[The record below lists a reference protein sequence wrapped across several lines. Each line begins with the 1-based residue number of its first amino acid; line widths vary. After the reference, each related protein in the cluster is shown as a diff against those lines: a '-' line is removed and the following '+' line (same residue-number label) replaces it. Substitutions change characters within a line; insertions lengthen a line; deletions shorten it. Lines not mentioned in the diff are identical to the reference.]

1 MGPPMASDPNSF
13 LSKYSDIVLALI
25 VVAIVGMMIVP
36 LPTHLVDV
44 LLTFNI
50 SISVVLLLISLY
62 VPAALQLSVFP
73 TLLLMTTMF
82 RLALTISTTRLILL
96 TGDPGE
102 VVVAFGKF
110 VVQGNFVVGA
120 IIFVI
125 LTVVNFIVIS
135 KGSERVAEVA
145 ARFTLD
151 AMPGKQ
157 MSIDADMRAGAIDME
172 EGKRKRRDLER
183 ESQLFGAMDGAMKF
197 VKGDAIASI
206 IITVIN
212 IVGGLIIGV
221 MQKGMEVGQA
231 AQKYALLTIGDGLV
245 GMIPA
250 ILISTCAGIIVT
262 RVGGA
267 EEGNHLGKDV
277 GMQLTAY
284 PKAIAIAAGMLV
296 ALALIPGL
304 PGIPFTLMAGAAGFG
319 AWKMLKKQT
328 SDAVEEAGGGGL
340 APTATTENGTPAST
354 EPPPKEPI
362 NPDSE
367 LFVPVVTPIVLEV
380 SDALVPFV
388 DSRQDNGKFL
398 FELIPFMRDGLFVE
412 LGVRFPGV
420 RARGNSGLPPGA
432 YQIQINEVPI
442 VTGQATIG
450 HVLVNDTVDRLKLMN
465 ISGFEAINPATRQ
478 PAAWVPEVNKETL
491 EAAGLTTWDVSG
503 YIILHLAAILRRNA
517 RDFVGVQETQ
527 TMLDQLE
534 KAFPAIVK
542 EVVPKVVNVLKLTDI
557 LQRLVEEE
565 ISVRDLRGILQSLA
579 EYGQVEADNVMLTEH
594 VRSALR
600 RYISHKYARGTGT
613 LVVYLLDPQIEE
625 AIRGS
630 IKRTSAGTHLALE
643 PELAQEIVQAVKS
656 ECGHLPPSAQRPVI
670 LTAMDIRRYVRK
682 LLEFE
687 FNPPFSVLSY
697 QELAPDLNIQPVARI
712 STMR

>member
-1 MGPPMASDPNSF
+1 MAATNPNSF
-13 LSKYSDIVLALI
+13 LSKYSDIVLAVV

-36 LPTHLVDV
+36 LPTLLLDV
-44 LLTFNI
+44 LLTLNI
-50 SISVVLLLISLY
+50 SISVVLLLVSLY
-62 VPAALQLSVFP
+62 VPAALHLSVFP
-73 TLLLMTTMF
+73 TLLLITTMF

-102 VVVAFGKF
+102 VVVAFGNF

-120 IIFVI
+120 ILFIILVI
-125 LTVVNFIVIS
+125 VNFIVIS

-157 MSIDADMRAGAIDME
+157 MSIDADLRAGSIDQDQ
-172 EGKRKRRDLER
+172 GKKKRRDLER

-206 IITVIN
+206 IITVVN

-221 MQKGMEVGQA
+221 TQKGMSAGDA
-231 AQKYALLTIGDGLV
+231 AEKYTLLTIGDGLV

-250 ILISTCAGIIVT
+250 ILVSTCAGIIVT
-262 RVGGA
+262 RVAGE
-267 EEGNHLGKDV
+267 EEGNHLGMDM
-277 GMQLTAY
+277 GSQLTAY
-284 PKAIAIAAGMLV
+284 PKAIAIAAGMLIV
-296 ALALIPGL
+296 LGLVPGL
-304 PGIPFTLMAGAAGFG
+304 PKIPFFLLGFG
-319 AWKMLKKQT
+319 AGLGAWTMLKKQKQ
-328 SDAVEEAGGGGL
+328 AVEAEDAGPAMETDL
-340 APTATTENGTPAST
+340 GTPMAS
-354 EPPPKEPI
+354 EPAPKEAL

-367 LFVPVVTPIVLEV
+367 LFIPVVTPIVLEV

-420 RARGNSGLPPGA
+420 RARGNGSLPPGA
-432 YQIQINEVPI
+432 YQIQINEVPV
-442 VTGQATIG
+442 VTGQATLG
-450 HVLVNDTVDRLKLMN
+450 HVLVNDTVDRLRLMN
-465 ISGFEAINPATRQ
+465 IQGFEAVNPATRQ
-478 PAAWVPEVNKETL
+478 PAAWVPEQYRDTL
-491 EAAGLTTWDVSG
+491 EAAGLTTWDVPG
-503 YIILHLAAILRRNA
+503 YIILHTAAVLRRNA
-517 RDFVGVQETQ
+517 REFVGVQETQ
-527 TMLDQLE
+527 TMLEQLE

-565 ISVRDLRGILQSLA
+565 ISIRDLRGILQALA

-594 VRSALR
+594 VRAAQR

-613 LVVYLLDPQIEE
+613 LVVYLLDPNIED

-630 IKRTSAGTHLALE
+630 VKRTSAGAHLALE
-643 PELAQEIVQAVKS
+643 PELAQEIVQAVRS

-682 LLEFE
+682 LLEYE
-687 FNPPFSVLSY
+687 FNPSFSVLSY
-697 QELAPDLNIQPVARI
+697 QELSPELNIQPVARI
-712 STMR
+712 STR

>member
-1 MGPPMASDPNSF
+1 MSANPNSF
-13 LSKYSDIVLALI
+13 LSKYSDIVLALV

-36 LPTHLVDV
+36 LPTHLLDV

-73 TLLLMTTMF
+73 TLLLITTMF
-82 RLALTISTTRLILL
+82 RLSLTISTTRLILL

-102 VVVAFGKF
+102 VVVAFGRF

-120 IIFVI
+120 IIFII

-221 MQKGMEVGQA
+221 MQKGMEVGAA

-277 GMQLTAY
+277 GTQLTAY

-296 ALALIPGL
+296 VLAIIPGL
-304 PGIPFTLMAGAAGFG
+304 PGLPFMVMAGAAGFG

-328 SDAVEEAGGGGL
+328 ADAVEEAGAAGGL
-340 APTATTENGTPAST
+340 APTPTSENGTPASS
-354 EPPPKEPI
+354 EPAPKEPI

>member
-1 MGPPMASDPNSF
+1 MASNPNSF
-13 LSKYSDIVLALI
+13 LSKYSDIVLALV

-36 LPTHLVDV
+36 LPTLLLDV
-44 LLTFNI
+44 LLTLNI

-62 VPAALQLSVFP
+62 VPGALQLSVFP
-73 TLLLMTTMF
+73 TLLLITTMF
-82 RLALTISTTRLILL
+82 RLSLTISTTRLILL

-157 MSIDADMRAGAIDME
+157 MSIDADLRAGSLDME
-172 EGKRKRRDLER
+172 QGKKKRRDLER

-221 MQKGMEVGQA
+221 MQKGMEVGAA
-231 AQKYALLTIGDGLV
+231 AQKYSLLTIGDGLV

-262 RVGGA
+262 RVGGE

-277 GMQLTAY
+277 GTQLTAY
-284 PKAIAIAAGMLV
+284 PKAIGIAGGMLCV
-296 ALALIPGL
+296 LAIIPGL
-304 PGIPFTLMAGAAGFG
+304 PTIPFLALGGAAGFG
-319 AWKMLKKQT
+319 AWKMLKGK
-328 SDAVEEAGGGGL
+328 EEAAVAEESGGL
-340 APTATTENGTPAST
+340 VPSESPNGTPAST
-354 EPPPKEPI
+354 EPPPKEQL
-362 NPDSE
+362 NPESE
-367 LFVPVVTPIVLEV
+367 VFVPVVTPIVLEV
-380 SDALVPFV
+380 SDALVSFV
-388 DSRQDNGKFL
+388 DSRQDNGRFL

-420 RARGNSGLPPGA
+420 RARGNSNLPQGA
-432 YQIQINEVPI
+432 YQIQINEVPV
-442 VTGQATIG
+442 VTGQTTIG

-465 ISGFEAINPATRQ
+465 VTGFEAINPATRQ
-478 PAAWVPEVNKETL
+478 PAAWVPEQYRETL
-491 EAAGLTTWDVSG
+491 EAAGLTTWDVPG
-503 YIILHLAAILRRNA
+503 YMILHLAAILRRNA
-517 RDFVGVQETQ
+517 REFVGVQEAQ

-534 KAFPAIVK
+534 KAFPAIIK

-565 ISVRDLRGILQSLA
+565 ISVRDLRGVLQSLS

-594 VRSALR
+594 VRSSLR

-643 PELAQEIVQAVKS
+643 PELAQEIVQAVKA

-682 LLEFE
+682 LLEYE

-712 STMR
+712 STR

>member
-1 MGPPMASDPNSF
+1 MPAQSNSF
-13 LSKYSDIVLALI
+13 LTKYSDIVLACV
-25 VVAIVGMMIVP
+25 VVAIIGMMIVP
-36 LPTHLVDV
+36 LPTLLLDV
-44 LLTFNI
+44 LLTLNI

-62 VPAALQLSVFP
+62 VPQALRLSVFP
-73 TLLLMTTMF
+73 TLLLITTMY

-102 VVVAFGKF
+102 VVEAFGHF
-110 VVQGNFVVGA
+110 VVQGNFVVGLV
-120 IIFVI
+120 IFVI
-125 LTVVNFIVIS
+125 LVIVNFIVIS

-157 MSIDADMRAGAIDME
+157 MSIDADMRAGSMDQE

-212 IVGGLIIGV
+212 IVGGLVIGV
-221 MQKGMEVGQA
+221 MQKGMDVGSA
-231 AQKYALLTIGDGLV
+231 AEKYVLLTIGDGLV

-262 RVGGA
+262 RVGGD
-267 EEGNHLGKDV
+267 EEGNHLGKDI
-277 GMQLTAY
+277 GTQLTAY
-284 PKAIAIAAGMLV
+284 PKAIAIAAGMLFV
-296 ALALIPGL
+296 LGLIPGL
-304 PGIPFTLMAGAAGFG
+304 PKIPFFLLGAGAGYG
-319 AWKMLKKQT
+319 AWKMMQKEKLG
-328 SDAVEEAGGGGL
+328 AAGEEPGLTAGETPEGETPL
-340 APTATTENGTPAST
+340 AT
-354 EPPPKEPI
+354 EPQAKEPI

-367 LFVPVVTPIVLEV
+367 LFIPVVTPIVLEV
-380 SDALVPFV
+380 SEALVPFV

-420 RARGNSGLPPGA
+420 RARGNNNLPPGA
-432 YQIQINEVPI
+432 YQIQINEVPV

-450 HVLVNDTVDRLKLMN
+450 HVLVNDTVDRLRLMN
-465 ISGFEAINPATRQ
+465 IQGFEAVNPATRQ
-478 PAAWVPEVNKETL
+478 PAAWVPEQNREML
-491 EAAGLTTWDVSG
+491 EAAGLTTWDVPG
-503 YIILHLAAILRRNA
+503 YMILHLAAVLRRQA
-517 RDFVGVQETQ
+517 REFVGVQETQ
-527 TMLDQLE
+527 SMLDQLE

-542 EVVPKVVNVLKLTDI
+542 EVIPKVVNVLKLTDI
-557 LQRLVEEE
+557 LGRLVEEE
-565 ISVRDLRGILQSLA
+565 MSIRDLRGILQALA

-594 VRSALR
+594 VRSSLR
-600 RYISHKYARGTGT
+600 RYVSHKYARGTGT

-643 PELAQEIVQAVKS
+643 PDIAQEIVQAVKS

-682 LLEFE
+682 LLEYE
-687 FNPPFSVLSY
+687 FNPPFSVVSF
-697 QELAPDLNIQPVARI
+697 QELSPDLNIQPVARI
-712 STMR
+712 SIR

>member
-1 MGPPMASDPNSF
+1 MPANSF
-13 LSKYSDIVLALI
+13 LNRYSDLVLAI
-25 VVAIVGMMIVP
+25 VVVSIVAMMIVP
-36 LPTHLVDV
+36 LPTPLLDV

-50 SISVVLLLISLY
+50 SLSVMVLLVSLY
-62 VPAALQLSVFP
+62 VPHALRLSVFP
-73 TLLLMTTMF
+73 TLLLITTMY

-102 VVVAFGKF
+102 VVVAFGNF

-120 IIFVI
+120 VVFLI
-125 LTVVNFIVIS
+125 LTIVNFIVIS

-157 MSIDADMRAGAIDME
+157 MSIDADLRSGAMDMD

-183 ESQLFGAMDGAMKF
+183 ESSLFGAMDGAMKF
-197 VKGDAIASI
+197 VKGDAIAGI
-206 IITVIN
+206 IITVVN

-221 MQKGMEVGQA
+221 MQRGLSIGDA
-231 AQKYALLTIGDGLV
+231 AKKYTLLTIGDGLV

-250 ILISTCAGIIVT
+250 ILISTAAGIIVT
-262 RVGGA
+262 RVGGE
-267 EEGNHLGKDV
+267 EEGAHLGKDV
-277 GMQLTAY
+277 GSQLTAY

-296 ALALIPGL
+296 VLAMVPGL
-304 PGIPFTLMAGAAGFG
+304 PTVPFLMLGSAAGTG
-319 AWKMLKKQT
+319 AYFLLRKESRATAAEESGMTMPSSPDDDMLPSPIEPGPKQP
-328 SDAVEEAGGGGL
+328 V
-340 APTATTENGTPAST
+340 
-354 EPPPKEPI
+354 

-367 LFVPVVTPIVLEV
+367 MFVPMVTPIVLEV

-388 DSRQDNGKFL
+388 DSRQDGGKFL
-398 FELIPFMRDGLFVE
+398 YELIPFMRDGLFVE

-420 RARGNSGLPPGA
+420 RARGNPQLQPGM
-432 YQIQINEVPI
+432 YQVQINEVPM
-442 VTGQATIG
+442 VTGQVNSG
-450 HVLVNDTVDRLKLMN
+450 HVLVNDTVDRLKLMG
-465 ISGFEAINPATRQ
+465 IAGAQAINPATRQ
-478 PAAWVPEVNKETL
+478 PAAWVPEQHRDAL
-491 EAAGLTTWDVSG
+491 EASGLTTWDVPG
-503 YIILHLAAILRRNA
+503 FIILHLASVLRRHA
-517 RDFVGVQETQ
+517 REFVGVQEVQ

-557 LQRLVEEE
+557 LARLVEEE
-565 ISVRDLRGILQSLA
+565 ISVRDLRGILQAIA

-594 VRSALR
+594 VRASLR
-600 RYISHKYARGTGT
+600 RYVSNKYSRGTNT
-613 LVVYLLDPQIEE
+613 LVVYLLDPQIED
-625 AIRGS
+625 AVRGA

-643 PELAQEIVQAVKS
+643 PDIAQEIIQAVRT
-656 ECGHLPPSAQRPVI
+656 ECGHLPPTAQRPII

-687 FNPPFSVLSY
+687 FNPPFSVVSY
-697 QELAPDLNIQPVARI
+697 QELSPDLNIQPVARI
-712 STMR
+712 SVR